1 MTMMGATWLKRSSR
15 YSARPFVVS
24 LSLLALFATHA
35 AVFRHWSIVDGRY
48 PIPNPPPGNLGSL
61 GLAARAHVQDADCRL
76 VHQAV
81 DQCAFILANCEDDEA
96 GLFHYLK
103 FYYCT
108 LGNTKPL
115 AFAILAVWLALLFTT
130 IGIAASD
137 FFSVNLSTIASV
149 LGLSESLAGVTFLA
163 FGNGS
168 PDVFST
174 FAAMGSN
181 SGSMAIGEL
190 IGAASFIT
198 AVVAGS
204 MALVREFKV
213 SKRTF
218 VRDIVFFI
226 AAISFTMFFLAD
238 GELHLWECFTMIGF
252 YVFYVVVVVGWHW
265 IATRRRRQRAM
276 VAASRSHL
284 YGALGQATE
293 DLEPYRDGP
302 DDEDEPPIR
311 ERAERF
317 PSLGD
322 ISILERG
329 PRIEIDGRGLPPGSP
344 SDDNSEDDVHAA
356 AEVASNM
363 RASRPRWSR
372 SNTTISPIRPSLVG
386 ALEFRSFLSSL
397 NKAKNMQMGP
407 LPERMYSD
415 HAAQLSGALDSLRDS
430 QGRPRAST
438 ASTTTGPP
446 GRERALSYGH
456 TPLNIDH
463 PVLPLPAIISESAS
477 EEPTPGVHRS
487 TSATVDGRLA
497 PPGDYLS
504 AVDHKV
510 HHAPALNPQ
519 TGPPQRPQ
527 LQIPPSSR
535 GSSGKSS
542 PALSPFPGITES
554 PGMLTPAGTHDEP
567 TDFVFPVPTERPPPS
582 GLPLD
587 EYELETPKPISW
599 WPYQFLPPPHVLL
612 GTLFPTLQGWTD
624 KIWWDKL
631 ISLISVPSIFLLV
644 ITLPLV
650 ETERPDEDQE
660 PGVSDPPAAG
670 NLGSTALPVSVEQD
684 TAIRPETEWQEYR
697 RRTRSV
703 SSRSPGTRTPRGMS
717 SAGAS
722 QNGDAGPMP
731 SGHRGS
737 IGSAVSHMAKVL
749 PNVGM
754 EHEDSSSCGEEEQG
768 WNRWLV
774 ALQLFTGPFFVT
786 LIGWANAYEDLEKPR
801 ETLLWL
807 VLCSLVFSL
816 CMLAALLTLTTPH
829 QKPKYHYV
837 LCFLGFVISVAW
849 ISTIAGEVVG
859 ALKAIGVILDIS
871 EAILGLTIFAVGNS
885 LGDLVADVTV
895 ARLGF
900 PVMALAACFGGPML
914 NILLGVG
921 IGGAWMGITSANEKH
936 KKHPHKPIAYK
947 PYRIQV
953 GGTLMISAIT
963 VLITLVT
970 LLIVVPSN
978 KWVMSRKIGFGLIA
992 IWSISTVINL
1002 VVELRGTFKDVS

>member
-1 MTMMGATWLKRSSR
+1 MGATPRLKRGR

-24 LSLLALFATHA
+24 LLLLTLFATHA
-35 AVFRHWSIVDGRY
+35 AVFRQWSFVDGRY
-48 PIPNPPPGNLGSL
+48 PSPSPSPGSRT
-61 GLAARAHVQDADCRL
+61 GLAVRAHVEDAECRL
-76 VHQAV
+76 VHQAP

-108 LGNTKPL
+108 LGDVKPL
-115 AFAILAVWLALLFTT
+115 AFAILAVWLGLLFTT

-226 AAISFTMFFLAD
+226 AAISFTMVFLAD

-252 YVFYVVVVVGWHW
+252 YVFYVIVVVGWHW
-265 IATRRRRQRAM
+265 IATRRRRQRAK

-284 YGALGQATE
+284 YGALGQASE
-293 DLEPYRDGP
+293 DLEPYQDAP
-302 DDEDEPPIR
+302 DDGDEPIR

-317 PSLGD
+317 PNLAD
-322 ISILERG
+322 ISALERG

-344 SDDNSEDDVHAA
+344 SDDNSDDDVQAA

-407 LPERMYSD
+407 LPERLYSD

-430 QGRPRAST
+430 QGRPRAGT
-438 ASTTTGPP
+438 ASTTTGPT

-456 TPLNIDH
+456 TPLNLDH

-510 HHAPALNPQ
+510 HHAPALGSQ
-519 TGPPQRPQ
+519 SVPPQRPQ
-527 LQIPPSSR
+527 LQIPPVSR

-554 PGMLTPAGTHDEP
+554 PGLLTPAGTHDEP
-567 TDFVFPVPTERPPPS
+567 TDFVFPVPTERSAPQT
-582 GLPLD
+582 LPLD
-587 EYELETPKPISW
+587 EYEPESPKPISW
-599 WPYQFLPPPHVLL
+599 WPYRFLPPPHVLL
-612 GTLFPTLQGWTD
+612 GTVFPTLQGWTD
-624 KIWWDKL
+624 KSWWDKL

-650 ETERPDEDQE
+650 ETERPEEDQE
-660 PGVSDPPAAG
+660 QGVSDPPAPG
-670 NLGSTALPVSVEQD
+670 NLGNTALPVSVEED
-684 TAIRPETEWQEYR
+684 VTIRPETEWQEYR

-703 SSRSPGTRTPRGMS
+703 SSRSPGVRTPRGRS
-717 SAGAS
+717 SASAS
-722 QNGDAGPMP
+722 QYGDVGPMP

-737 IGSAVSHMAKVL
+737 IGSAVSHLAKAL
-749 PNVGM
+749 PNVVT
-754 EHEDSSSCGEEEQG
+754 EETSSCAEEDQG

-774 ALQLFTGPFFVT
+774 ALQLFTGPFFVV
-786 LIGWANAYEDLEKPR
+786 LVGWANAYEDLENPK

-900 PVMALAACFGGPML
+900 PVMAL
-914 NILLGVG
+914 
-921 IGGAWMGITSANEKH
+921 
-936 KKHPHKPIAYK
+936 
-947 PYRIQV
+947 
-953 GGTLMISAIT
+953 
-963 VLITLVT
+963 
-970 LLIVVPSN
+970 
-978 KWVMSRKIGFGLIA
+978 
-992 IWSISTVINL
+992 
-1002 VVELRGTFKDVS
+1002 

>member
-1 MTMMGATWLKRSSR
+1 MGATPRLKKRGR

-24 LSLLALFATHA
+24 LLLLTLFATHA
-35 AVFRHWSIVDGRY
+35 AVFRQWSFVNGKY
-48 PIPNPPPGNLGSL
+48 PSPSPSPGSRTGLTGPGL
-61 GLAARAHVQDADCRL
+61 TGPGLAARAHVQDAECRL
-76 VHQAV
+76 VHQAP

-108 LGNTKPL
+108 LGDVKPL
-115 AFAILAVWLALLFTT
+115 AFAILAVWLGLLFAT

-226 AAISFTMFFLAD
+226 AAISFTMVFLAD

-265 IATRRRRQRAM
+265 VATRRRRQRAK
-276 VAASRSHL
+276 VTASRSHL
-284 YGALGQATE
+284 YGALGQASE
-293 DLEPYRDGP
+293 DLEPYRDAP
-302 DDEDEPPIR
+302 DDEDEPVR

-317 PSLGD
+317 PNVAD
-322 ISILERG
+322 ISALERG

-344 SDDNSEDDVHAA
+344 SDDNSDDDVHAA

-397 NKAKNMQMGP
+397 NKAKNMHMGP
-407 LPERMYSD
+407 LPERLYSD
-415 HAAQLSGALDSLRDS
+415 HAAQLSGALDSLYDS
-430 QGRPRAST
+430 QRRPRAAT
-438 ASTTTGPP
+438 TSTTTGPT
-446 GRERALSYGH
+446 GRERALSNGH
-456 TPLNIDH
+456 TPLNLDH

-477 EEPTPGVHRS
+477 EDPTPGVHRS
-487 TSATVDGRLA
+487 TSATIDGRLA

-510 HHAPALNPQ
+510 HHSPASSSQ
-519 TGPPQRPQ
+519 TAPPQRPQ

-554 PGMLTPAGTHDEP
+554 PGLLTPAGTHDEP
-567 TDFVFPVPTERPPPS
+567 TDFVFPVPTERSAPQA
-582 GLPLD
+582 LPLD
-587 EYELETPKPISW
+587 EYELESPKPIRW
-599 WPYQFLPPPHVLL
+599 WPYRFLPPPHVLL
-612 GTLFPTLQGWTD
+612 GTVFPTLQGWTD
-624 KIWWDKL
+624 KNWWDKV

-670 NLGSTALPVSVEQD
+670 NLGNTALPVSVEED
-684 TAIRPETEWQEYR
+684 AAIRPETEWQEYR

-703 SSRSPGTRTPRGMS
+703 SSRSPGVGTPRGMS

-722 QNGDAGPMP
+722 QDGDAGPMP

-737 IGSAVSHMAKVL
+737 IGSAVAHLAKAL
-749 PNVGM
+749 PNVAT
-754 EHEDSSSCGEEEQG
+754 EEAFSCAEEEQG

-774 ALQLFTGPFFVT
+774 ALQLFTGPFFVV
-786 LIGWANAYEDLEKPR
+786 LVGWANAYEDLENPK

-816 CMLAALLTLTTPH
+816 CMLAALLALTTPH

-900 PVMALAACFGGPML
+900 PVMAL
-914 NILLGVG
+914 
-921 IGGAWMGITSANEKH
+921 
-936 KKHPHKPIAYK
+936 
-947 PYRIQV
+947 
-953 GGTLMISAIT
+953 
-963 VLITLVT
+963 
-970 LLIVVPSN
+970 
-978 KWVMSRKIGFGLIA
+978 
-992 IWSISTVINL
+992 
-1002 VVELRGTFKDVS
+1002 